1 LITDNT
7 LDLLKKR
14 YFRENE
20 KTWEDLCE
28 RVSMGISKAEEIK
41 DRDKFKKIFYD
52 MMINFEFI
60 PSTPCLIN
68 ADENN
73 NGQLSSCF
81 IIDIRDNIESIYQAK
96 SECAKIFQKNG
107 GVGFNISALRPKGTT
122 VEISKGYSCGTI
134 GFMEEFNLTADV
146 VTRNNIRK
154 GAIKIDLNDWHPDIL
169 EFIHCKDDKSKFSH
183 MNLSTSLSN
192 KFMNAVKN
200 DDDWYLVFPDYS
212 FNKDIYNKE
221 WDGNLEK
228 WISKDYPIKIYQKLK
243 ARQLYTEIMESAWI
257 SGDPGVSFRD
267 IMNKFNP
274 NPHLGSIN
282 STNPCLHKDSY
293 MVTENGLEKISKLK
307 SKIWN
312 GNEFT
317 ETKTWETGIKKVVKI
332 MTNSGYE
339 YVATPDHRF
348 LLEDNNWCEAQNLI
362 GKNIKF
368 EIQEKEWNGLNPY
381 PEVNYEILGFEF
393 GDGTYHKASE
403 RMKYIYANP
412 EKDKEIINLI
422 ESVINEKFE
431 PRDSKKPDINHII
444 KIPYGT
450 IYADAFYDKIENR
463 MIPNWM
469 MTLPKDEMKNFLRGL
484 FSANGTNLKDY
495 HKIQLVSI
503 NVEMLKQVQQ
513 MLLMFGI
520 KGKLWYH
527 NKQEDI
533 EFYNGE
539 YTCKQSAHIVLSRDS
554 YKKYLDNIGFIQEY
568 KNGYKEYK
576 NKYDEK
582 FETVILIS
590 ELDEAEVWDFTES
603 KLHMGITNGAYVHN
617 CAEFCSIPYNSCN
630 LGSINLT
637 TCIEGGKFNYDKFKT
652 IIQYSIRFIDNMIT
666 VNKLP
671 FEKISQITKSTRSV
685 GLGVMGLADC
695 LYILKIPYNK
705 ITGYEFIEKI
715 FSFMKNTAT
724 STSIE
729 LAKEKGVYPAWEGSI
744 WEQSNIKIRNSNL
757 LSIAPT
763 GSISF
768 IANTS
773 GGLEP
778 NFALTYSRRTN
789 EGDLYYIT
797 NSIFEKELKN
807 KGLYSKELLQKV
819 INNKG
824 SCVGIEEI
832 PKDMQEIFVI
842 ASDITPTQHTEVVG
856 IIQKYVDLST
866 SKTVNLPKSA
876 TVEDI
881 KNIYMY
887 AWELGCKGITVYRDG
902 CIENQ
907 TLSVNRE
914 EIKKEDY
921 IIPKSAM
928 VRAKGERV
936 KLPTGCGSIWLM
948 TFKDKNNSLAEIFS
962 QPGTS
967 GGCTGLT
974 EALTRTVSLLFRS
987 GVHPDYIIDQLQS
1000 VKCPVAMNARKE
1012 GKCDGKS
1019 CSDIIAKELL
1029 YQIGKSKNTLKQ
1041 NENNSRS
1048 ECNNENLYNEDYRKC
1063 PDCGEKLR
1071 SEGGCVV
1078 CNCGFSLCS

>member
-1 LITDNT
+1 
-7 LDLLKKR
+7 
-14 YFRENE
+14 
-20 KTWEDLCE
+20 
-28 RVSMGISKAEEIK
+28 
-41 DRDKFKKIFYD
+41 
-52 MMINFEFI
+52 
-60 PSTPCLIN
+60 
-68 ADENN
+68 
-73 NGQLSSCF
+73 
-81 IIDIRDNIESIYQAK
+81 
-96 SECAKIFQKNG
+96 
-107 GVGFNISALRPKGTT
+107 
-122 VEISKGYSCGTI
+122 
-134 GFMEEFNLTADV
+134 MEEFNLTADV

-169 EFIHCKDDKSKFSH
+169 KFIHCKDNKLKFTH

-228 WISKDYPIKIYQKLK
+228 WTSKDYPIKTYQKLK

-267 IMNKFNP
+267 IMNIFNP

-282 STNPCLHKDSY
+282 STNP
-293 MVTENGLEKISKLK
+293 
-307 SKIWN
+307 
-312 GNEFT
+312 
-317 ETKTWETGIKKVVKI
+317 
-332 MTNSGYE
+332 
-339 YVATPDHRF
+339 
-348 LLEDNNWCEAQNLI
+348 
-362 GKNIKF
+362 
-368 EIQEKEWNGLNPY
+368 
-381 PEVNYEILGFEF
+381 
-393 GDGTYHKASE
+393 
-403 RMKYIYANP
+403 
-412 EKDKEIINLI
+412 
-422 ESVINEKFE
+422 
-431 PRDSKKPDINHII
+431 
-444 KIPYGT
+444 
-450 IYADAFYDKIENR
+450 
-463 MIPNWM
+463 
-469 MTLPKDEMKNFLRGL
+469 
-484 FSANGTNLKDY
+484 
-495 HKIQLVSI
+495 
-503 NVEMLKQVQQ
+503 
-513 MLLMFGI
+513 
-520 KGKLWYH
+520 
-527 NKQEDI
+527 
-533 EFYNGE
+533 
-539 YTCKQSAHIVLSRDS
+539 
-554 YKKYLDNIGFIQEY
+554 
-568 KNGYKEYK
+568 
-576 NKYDEK
+576 
-582 FETVILIS
+582 
-590 ELDEAEVWDFTES
+590 
-603 KLHMGITNGAYVHN
+603 

-637 TCIEGGKFNYDKFKT
+637 KCIKEGKFNYDKFKNL
-652 IIQYSIRFIDNMIT
+652 IQHSIRFIDNMIT

-671 FEKISQITKSTRSV
+671 FEKISEITKSTRSV
-685 GLGVMGLADC
+685 GLGIMGLADC

-705 ITGYEFIEKI
+705 YNGYEFIKEL
-715 FSFMKNTAT
+715 FSFMKNIAID
-724 STSIE
+724 TSIE
-729 LAKEKGVYPAWEGSI
+729 LAKEKDVYPAWKGSI
-744 WEQSNIKIRNSNL
+744 WEKSNIKIRNSNL

-832 PKDMQEIFVI
+832 PKDIQEIFVI

-907 TLSVNRE
+907 TLSVNRNE
-914 EIKKEDY
+914 TKENNY
-921 IIPKSAM
+921 IIPKQAM
-928 VRAKGERV
+928 ARAKGERV

-948 TFKDKNNSLAEIFS
+948 TFKDKNNNLAEIFS

-1029 YQIGKSKNTLKQ
+1029 YQLGKTKNELKQ

-1048 ECNNENLYNEDYRKC
+1048 ECNNE
-1063 PDCGEKLR
+1063 
-1071 SEGGCVV
+1071 
-1078 CNCGFSLCS
+1078 SL

>member
-1 LITDNT
+1 MVTDNT

-14 YFRENE
+14 YFRKNE

-28 RVSMGISKAEEIK
+28 RVSTGISKAEEIK

-52 MMINFEFI
+52 MMVKFEFI

-122 VEISKGYSCGTI
+122 VETSKGYSCGTI

-169 EFIHCKDDKSKFSH
+169 EFIHCKDDKSKFTH

-200 DDDWYLVFPDYS
+200 NDDWYLVFPDYS
-212 FNKDIYNKE
+212 FNKNIYNKE

-228 WISKDYPIKIYQKLK
+228 WVSKGYPIKTYQKLK

-267 IMNKFNP
+267 IMNIFNP
-274 NPHLGSIN
+274 NPHLGIVN
-282 STNPCLHKDSY
+282 STNP
-293 MVTENGLEKISKLK
+293 
-307 SKIWN
+307 
-312 GNEFT
+312 
-317 ETKTWETGIKKVVKI
+317 
-332 MTNSGYE
+332 
-339 YVATPDHRF
+339 
-348 LLEDNNWCEAQNLI
+348 
-362 GKNIKF
+362 
-368 EIQEKEWNGLNPY
+368 
-381 PEVNYEILGFEF
+381 
-393 GDGTYHKASE
+393 
-403 RMKYIYANP
+403 
-412 EKDKEIINLI
+412 
-422 ESVINEKFE
+422 
-431 PRDSKKPDINHII
+431 
-444 KIPYGT
+444 
-450 IYADAFYDKIENR
+450 
-463 MIPNWM
+463 
-469 MTLPKDEMKNFLRGL
+469 
-484 FSANGTNLKDY
+484 
-495 HKIQLVSI
+495 
-503 NVEMLKQVQQ
+503 
-513 MLLMFGI
+513 
-520 KGKLWYH
+520 
-527 NKQEDI
+527 
-533 EFYNGE
+533 
-539 YTCKQSAHIVLSRDS
+539 
-554 YKKYLDNIGFIQEY
+554 
-568 KNGYKEYK
+568 
-576 NKYDEK
+576 
-582 FETVILIS
+582 
-590 ELDEAEVWDFTES
+590 
-603 KLHMGITNGAYVHN
+603 

-637 TCIEGGKFNYDKFKT
+637 TCVEEGKFNYDKFKT

-685 GLGVMGLADC
+685 GLGIMGLADC

-705 ITGYEFIEKI
+705 ISGYEFIEKI
-715 FSFMKNTAT
+715 FSFMKNIAT
-724 STSIE
+724 NTSIE

-797 NSIFEKELKN
+797 NSIFEKELKS
-807 KGLYSKELLQKV
+807 KGLYSKQILQKV

-921 IIPKSAM
+921 IIPKQAM
-928 VRAKGERV
+928 ARAKGERV

-948 TFKDKNNSLAEIFS
+948 TFKDKYNNLAEIFS

-1029 YQIGKSKNTLKQ
+1029 YQLGKTKNELTK

-1048 ECNNENLYNEDYRKC
+1048 ECNNENFDNEDYRKC

-1078 CNCGFSLCS
+1078 CVCGFSLCS

>member
-1 LITDNT
+1 MVTDNT

-28 RVSMGISKAEEIK
+28 RVSTGISKAEEIK
-41 DRDKFKKIFYD
+41 NRDKFKKIFYD
-52 MMINFEFI
+52 MMVNFEFI

-107 GVGFNISALRPKGTT
+107 GVGFNISALRPEGTT
-122 VEISKGYSCGTI
+122 VETSKGYSCGTI

-169 EFIHCKDDKSKFSH
+169 KFIHCKDNKLKFTH

-228 WISKDYPIKIYQKLK
+228 WTSKDYPIKTYQKLK

-267 IMNKFNP
+267 IMNIFNP

-282 STNPCLHKDSY
+282 STNP
-293 MVTENGLEKISKLK
+293 
-307 SKIWN
+307 
-312 GNEFT
+312 
-317 ETKTWETGIKKVVKI
+317 
-332 MTNSGYE
+332 
-339 YVATPDHRF
+339 
-348 LLEDNNWCEAQNLI
+348 
-362 GKNIKF
+362 
-368 EIQEKEWNGLNPY
+368 
-381 PEVNYEILGFEF
+381 
-393 GDGTYHKASE
+393 
-403 RMKYIYANP
+403 
-412 EKDKEIINLI
+412 
-422 ESVINEKFE
+422 
-431 PRDSKKPDINHII
+431 
-444 KIPYGT
+444 
-450 IYADAFYDKIENR
+450 
-463 MIPNWM
+463 
-469 MTLPKDEMKNFLRGL
+469 
-484 FSANGTNLKDY
+484 
-495 HKIQLVSI
+495 
-503 NVEMLKQVQQ
+503 
-513 MLLMFGI
+513 
-520 KGKLWYH
+520 
-527 NKQEDI
+527 
-533 EFYNGE
+533 
-539 YTCKQSAHIVLSRDS
+539 
-554 YKKYLDNIGFIQEY
+554 
-568 KNGYKEYK
+568 
-576 NKYDEK
+576 
-582 FETVILIS
+582 
-590 ELDEAEVWDFTES
+590 
-603 KLHMGITNGAYVHN
+603 

-637 TCIEGGKFNYDKFKT
+637 KCIKEGKFNYDKFKNL
-652 IIQYSIRFIDNMIT
+652 IQHSIRFIDNMIT

-671 FEKISQITKSTRSV
+671 FEKISEITKSTRSV
-685 GLGVMGLADC
+685 GLGIMGLADC

-705 ITGYEFIEKI
+705 YNGYEFIKEL
-715 FSFMKNTAT
+715 FSFMKNIAID
-724 STSIE
+724 TSIE
-729 LAKEKGVYPAWEGSI
+729 LAKEKDVYPAWKGSI
-744 WEQSNIKIRNSNL
+744 WEKSNIKIRNSNL

-832 PKDMQEIFVI
+832 PKDIQEIFVI

-907 TLSVNRE
+907 TLSVNRNE
-914 EIKKEDY
+914 TKENNY
-921 IIPKSAM
+921 IIPKQAM
-928 VRAKGERV
+928 ARAKGERV

-948 TFKDKNNSLAEIFS
+948 TFKDKNNNLAEIFS

-1029 YQIGKSKNTLKQ
+1029 YQLGKTKNELKQ

-1048 ECNNENLYNEDYRKC
+1048 ECNNESLDNKDYRKC

-1071 SEGGCVV
+1071 SEGGCVN
-1078 CNCGFSLCS
+1078 CTNCGWSAC

>member
-1 LITDNT
+1 LVTDNT

-28 RVSMGISKAEEIK
+28 RVSTGISKAEEIK
-41 DRDKFKKIFYD
+41 NRDKFKKIFYD
-52 MMINFEFI
+52 MMVNFEFI

-107 GVGFNISALRPKGTT
+107 GVGFNISALRPEGTT
-122 VEISKGYSCGTI
+122 VETSKGYSCGTI

-169 EFIHCKDDKSKFSH
+169 KFIHCKDNKLKFTH

-228 WISKDYPIKIYQKLK
+228 WTSKDYPIKTYQKLK

-267 IMNKFNP
+267 IMNIFNP

-282 STNPCLHKDSY
+282 STNP
-293 MVTENGLEKISKLK
+293 
-307 SKIWN
+307 
-312 GNEFT
+312 
-317 ETKTWETGIKKVVKI
+317 
-332 MTNSGYE
+332 
-339 YVATPDHRF
+339 
-348 LLEDNNWCEAQNLI
+348 
-362 GKNIKF
+362 
-368 EIQEKEWNGLNPY
+368 
-381 PEVNYEILGFEF
+381 
-393 GDGTYHKASE
+393 
-403 RMKYIYANP
+403 
-412 EKDKEIINLI
+412 
-422 ESVINEKFE
+422 
-431 PRDSKKPDINHII
+431 
-444 KIPYGT
+444 
-450 IYADAFYDKIENR
+450 
-463 MIPNWM
+463 
-469 MTLPKDEMKNFLRGL
+469 
-484 FSANGTNLKDY
+484 
-495 HKIQLVSI
+495 
-503 NVEMLKQVQQ
+503 
-513 MLLMFGI
+513 
-520 KGKLWYH
+520 
-527 NKQEDI
+527 
-533 EFYNGE
+533 
-539 YTCKQSAHIVLSRDS
+539 
-554 YKKYLDNIGFIQEY
+554 
-568 KNGYKEYK
+568 
-576 NKYDEK
+576 
-582 FETVILIS
+582 
-590 ELDEAEVWDFTES
+590 
-603 KLHMGITNGAYVHN
+603 

-637 TCIEGGKFNYDKFKT
+637 KCIKEGKFNYDKFKNL
-652 IIQYSIRFIDNMIT
+652 IQHSIRFIDNMIT

-671 FEKISQITKSTRSV
+671 FEKISEITKSTRSV
-685 GLGVMGLADC
+685 GLGIMGLADC

-705 ITGYEFIEKI
+705 YNGYEFIKEL
-715 FSFMKNTAT
+715 FSFMKNIAID
-724 STSIE
+724 TSIE
-729 LAKEKGVYPAWEGSI
+729 LAKEKDVYPAWKGSI
-744 WEQSNIKIRNSNL
+744 WEKSNIKIRNSNL

-832 PKDMQEIFVI
+832 PKDIQEIFVI

-907 TLSVNRE
+907 TLSVNRNE
-914 EIKKEDY
+914 TKENNY
-921 IIPKSAM
+921 IIPKQAM
-928 VRAKGERV
+928 ARAKGERV

-948 TFKDKNNSLAEIFS
+948 TFKDKNNNLAEIFS

-1029 YQIGKSKNTLKQ
+1029 YQLGKTKNELKQ

-1048 ECNNENLYNEDYRKC
+1048 ECNNESLDNKDYRKC

-1071 SEGGCVV
+1071 SEGGCVN
-1078 CNCGFSLCS
+1078 CTNCGWSAC

>member
-1 LITDNT
+1 MVTDNT

-28 RVSMGISKAEEIK
+28 RVSTGISKAEEIK
-41 DRDKFKKIFYD
+41 NRDKFKKIFYD
-52 MMINFEFI
+52 MMVNFEFI

-107 GVGFNISALRPKGTT
+107 GVGFNISALRPEGTT
-122 VEISKGYSCGTI
+122 VETSKGYSCGTI

-169 EFIHCKDDKSKFSH
+169 KFIHCKDNKLKFTH

-228 WISKDYPIKIYQKLK
+228 WTSKDYPIKTYQKLK

-267 IMNKFNP
+267 IMNIFNP

-282 STNPCLHKDSY
+282 STNP
-293 MVTENGLEKISKLK
+293 
-307 SKIWN
+307 
-312 GNEFT
+312 
-317 ETKTWETGIKKVVKI
+317 
-332 MTNSGYE
+332 
-339 YVATPDHRF
+339 
-348 LLEDNNWCEAQNLI
+348 
-362 GKNIKF
+362 
-368 EIQEKEWNGLNPY
+368 
-381 PEVNYEILGFEF
+381 
-393 GDGTYHKASE
+393 
-403 RMKYIYANP
+403 
-412 EKDKEIINLI
+412 
-422 ESVINEKFE
+422 
-431 PRDSKKPDINHII
+431 
-444 KIPYGT
+444 
-450 IYADAFYDKIENR
+450 
-463 MIPNWM
+463 
-469 MTLPKDEMKNFLRGL
+469 
-484 FSANGTNLKDY
+484 
-495 HKIQLVSI
+495 
-503 NVEMLKQVQQ
+503 
-513 MLLMFGI
+513 
-520 KGKLWYH
+520 
-527 NKQEDI
+527 
-533 EFYNGE
+533 
-539 YTCKQSAHIVLSRDS
+539 
-554 YKKYLDNIGFIQEY
+554 
-568 KNGYKEYK
+568 
-576 NKYDEK
+576 
-582 FETVILIS
+582 
-590 ELDEAEVWDFTES
+590 
-603 KLHMGITNGAYVHN
+603 

-637 TCIEGGKFNYDKFKT
+637 KCIKEGKFNYDKFKNL
-652 IIQYSIRFIDNMIT
+652 IQHSIRFIDNMIT

-671 FEKISQITKSTRSV
+671 FEKISEITKSTRSV
-685 GLGVMGLADC
+685 GLGIMGLADC

-705 ITGYEFIEKI
+705 YNGYEFIKEL
-715 FSFMKNTAT
+715 FSFMKNIAID
-724 STSIE
+724 TSIE
-729 LAKEKGVYPAWEGSI
+729 LAKEKDVYPAWKGSI
-744 WEQSNIKIRNSNL
+744 WEKSNIKIRNSNL

-832 PKDMQEIFVI
+832 PKDIQEIFVI
-842 ASDITPTQHTEVVG
+842 ASDITPTQNTEVVG

-907 TLSVNRE
+907 TLSVNRNE
-914 EIKKEDY
+914 TKENNY
-921 IIPKSAM
+921 IIPKQAM
-928 VRAKGERV
+928 ARAKGERV

-948 TFKDKNNSLAEIFS
+948 TFKDKNNNLAEIFS

-1029 YQIGKSKNTLKQ
+1029 YQLGKTKNELKQ

-1048 ECNNENLYNEDYRKC
+1048 ECNNESLDNKDYRKC

-1071 SEGGCVV
+1071 SEGGCVN
-1078 CNCGFSLCS
+1078 CTNCGWSAC